1 MFSISK
7 LKEAEANSRQKKKID
22 FELPYFMTFVTLLAS
37 SGFGPYTIFQKM
49 REISLLPTSK
59 NESEKILKRIDLLG
73 MDPLTAIRKVK
84 EKSPSKEF
92 AEFLGGYISSIE
104 GGGDV
109 VSYLKSKMNSIFDRY
124 AELEKQS
131 GEKVKAAI
139 EAYMTL
145 QIVFLAAY
153 IILASTGSTASES
166 VVQNE
171 LDVASIFFIFPPI
184 VSILFIVL
192 ANSMH
197 KSKLKE
203 LDIKKILVFGI
214 PGIGVS
220 LVLIFLDFIPEYDVF
235 ILAAALI
242 VASIWPMINFKKR
255 YSLAIDGE
263 SASSS
268 ILRDIAE
275 TRKAGI
281 GPEKCVIKACK
292 RKDFGAFNSLA
303 NSISSRLEWGSSLND
318 IYNSLKNEI
327 ESFQVLISF
336 KILFEIISSGGGNVQ
351 TLESLAGTTERI
363 LNIEKEKRDLLKPY
377 VMIGFLLLGL
387 TGFITLMVI
396 DSLSSI
402 NLEAEVDEQKMKM
415 IDEKRDADFRAF
427 SFSVILQAWL
437 AGLFLG
443 KITTGSY
450 SGGFQISAILV
461 IIAVMGIIAIQAQ
474 LFDVGKIIG
483 SAGLI

>member
-1 MFSISK
+1 LFSLSK

-73 MDPLTAIRKVK
+73 MDPLTAITKVK

-92 AEFLGGYISSIE
+92 GDFLSGYVSSIE

-166 VVQNE
+166 VVQDE
-171 LDVASIFFIFPPI
+171 LDIASIFFIFPPI

-203 LDIKKILVFGI
+203 LDIKKILVFGM

-235 ILAAALI
+235 ILSAALI

-303 NSISSRLEWGSSLND
+303 NSISSRLEWGSSLKD
-318 IYNSLKNEI
+318 IHDSLKNEI

-351 TLESLAGTTERI
+351 TLESLAGTSEKI

>member
-1 MFSISK
+1 MFSLSK
-7 LKEAEANSRQKKKID
+7 LKDAEANSRQKKKID

-49 REISLLPTSK
+49 REISLLPSSK

-73 MDPLTAIRKVK
+73 MDPLTAITKVK

-92 AEFLGGYISSIE
+92 GEFLSGYVSSIE

-166 VVQNE
+166 VVQDE
-171 LDVASIFFIFPPI
+171 LDIASIFFIFPPI

-203 LDIKKILVFGI
+203 LDIKKILVFGM

-235 ILAAALI
+235 ILAAALV
-242 VASIWPMINFKKR
+242 VASIWPMIYFKKR

-275 TRKAGI
+275 TRKAGL

-303 NSISSRLEWGSSLND
+303 NSISSRLEWGSSLKD
-318 IYNSLKNEI
+318 IHDSLKNEI

-336 KILFEIISSGGGNVQ
+336 KILFEIISAGGGNIH
-351 TLESLAGTTERI
+351 TLESLAGTTEKI
-363 LNIEKEKRDLLKPY
+363 INIEKEKRELLKPY

-402 NLEAEVDEQKMKM
+402 NLEAEMDEQKMKM

-474 LFDVGKIIG
+474 LFDVGGLVG
-483 SAGLI
+483 SADLS